1 MEYFIEYFI
10 PARRHPDERVTK
22 QKTLT
27 NVLQIFEFYNFHIR
41 GIYYNNKLYTKHS
54 VSKNK

>member
-10 PARRHPDERVTK
+10 LARRHPDERVTK
-22 QKTLT
+22 KTLT